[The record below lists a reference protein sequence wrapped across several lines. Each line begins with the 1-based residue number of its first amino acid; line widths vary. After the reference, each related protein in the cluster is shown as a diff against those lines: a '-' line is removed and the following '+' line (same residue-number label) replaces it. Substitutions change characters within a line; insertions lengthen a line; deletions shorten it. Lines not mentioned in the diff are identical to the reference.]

1 MEIERNWKI
10 KLNQLIQ
17 DRSEST
23 IISVKIDG
31 NQLKISTDGKTW
43 LKMGAVK
50 ALQGFPS
57 QYSATFEDPM
67 VWDEQTEDVVS
78 SKR

>member
-10 KLNQLIQ
+10 KLNQLTQ
-17 DRSEST
+17 VDSESLV
-23 IISVKIDG
+23 ISVKIDG
-31 NQLKISTDGKTW
+31 NQLKISTDEKNW

-57 QYSATFEDPM
+57 QYSVNFEDPM

-78 SKR
+78 PKR